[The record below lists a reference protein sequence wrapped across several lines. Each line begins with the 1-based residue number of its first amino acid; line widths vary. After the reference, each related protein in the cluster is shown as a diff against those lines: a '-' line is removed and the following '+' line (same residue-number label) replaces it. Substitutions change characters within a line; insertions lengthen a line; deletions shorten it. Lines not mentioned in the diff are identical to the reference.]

1 MKVKAMHIPTQFVT
15 IALFAVSV
23 LSCRTAL
30 AADES
35 PLLAAQEYNASVPTT
50 DEILG
55 YSPTQVIASHNEIIK
70 YVTALVRSRPN
81 SAKLVQYGETWEGKK
96 LVHAIISSPANMEK
110 LSQYQQ
116 MIQALALSRKSG
128 ERIDQYIEELPATVW
143 LAYGIHGDE
152 ISSSNAALL
161 TAYHLLAA
169 DQDELVAQ
177 LLDNAIVFIDPLQ
190 NPDGHDR
197 FVQHFR
203 THVGLVA
210 DDYPQAAEHMQTWP
224 GGRTNHYFFDMNRDF
239 FAQTQPET
247 RARIKVLQQ
256 WYPLVYVDFHEMGA
270 DSSYFFPP
278 TAPPT
283 NPYLTRTQQD
293 NFGLFG
299 RNNARWF
306 DRYGLDYFTRE
317 IFDYFYP
324 GYGDSWPGYYGGIGM
339 TYEQASARGLRMR
352 RRNGTLL
359 TFGDGVQHHFIT
371 SLATVETASLN
382 RQKLYADFVAYRHS
396 AIADGQEGTRNY
408 LLPLKGDHS
417 SVHKL
422 AALLASQGIEVFRAT
437 RSFQACGQ
445 HAAGTYVIPLAQP
458 TQRLINVLLATNIE
472 MPEEFVNEQER
483 RRTNNLN
490 HEMYDV
496 TAWSLPLMFN
506 LQAIPCGR
514 KTTDD
519 LERVTDF
526 GIRGEVVN
534 DKARVAYLVAWG
546 ENSAGRLLTASLR
559 AGLKVHSNDKSFTIG
574 GKEFPSGSL
583 IFKVKDNPDDLAAV
597 LTGIAETSGADVIGT
612 DTSWVEKGINFGSDK
627 VVPIKPVRVGL
638 LWDTPTAAYSA
649 GETRFVLERQFGYPV
664 TPIPARILPTA
675 DLSPF
680 DTIVIPSGNY
690 SVAKLPLD
698 KLKQW
703 VAEGGTL
710 IALDNAVSH
719 IGTDLLDVKEEY
731 LAVDESTQ
739 NDSGSKEAKTSDGG
753 PKTTLKSDDKDRKA
767 KGTILQSAD
776 DYQKAIQSPR
786 QSPDTV
792 PGVILRADVDHA
804 HWLGAGL
811 PDTINVLFAGERIY
825 TPITL
830 NKGKNVVR
838 YQGPDELL
846 ASGYLWQE
854 NRKQI
859 AYKPF
864 LLAQQHKKGWVIGF
878 TSSPNRRAYL
888 DGLNLLFLNA
898 VFRGPAHSAQRN

>member
-1 MKVKAMHIPTQFVT
+1 MRTLKQMMTSALLA
-15 IALFAVSV
+15 IAVFSLQVA
-23 LSCRTAL
+23 RAG
-30 AADES
+30 DES
-35 PLLAAQEYNASVPTT
+35 PVLADQEYNSTVPNMTGV
-50 DEILG
+50 LG
-55 YSPTQVIASHNEIIK
+55 YSATEVISSHDEIIR
-70 YVTALVRSRPN
+70 YMSALVDSRPDR
-81 SAKLVQYGETWEGKK
+81 AKLVEYGETWEGKK
-96 LVHAIISSPANMEK
+96 LVYAVISSPDNMEK

-116 MIQALALSRKSG
+116 MIIALASSRQSS
-128 ERIDQYIEELPATVW
+128 ELIEQYADELPATVW

-152 ISSSNAALL
+152 ISSSNAAML

-177 LLDNAIVFIDPLQ
+177 MLDSTIIFIDPLQ

-197 FVQHFR
+197 FVHHFR

-247 RARIKVLQQ
+247 RARVKVLQQ

-283 NPYLTRTQQD
+283 NPYLTKTQQD
-293 NFGLFG
+293 NFSLFG
-299 RNNARWF
+299 MNNARWF

-317 IFDYFYP
+317 VFDYFYP

-339 TYEQASARGLRMR
+339 TYEQASARGLLVR
-352 RRNGTLL
+352 RRDGSLL

-371 SLATVETASLN
+371 SLATIETASLH
-382 RQKLYADFVAYRHS
+382 RQKLYGDFVAYRHS
-396 AIADGQEGTRNY
+396 AIANGQEGTRNY
-408 LLPLKGDHS
+408 VLPLQGDHS
-417 SVHKL
+417 SVRKL
-422 AALLASQGIEVFRAT
+422 AGLLASQGIEVFQST
-437 RSFQACGQ
+437 RPFQACGQ
-445 HAAGTYVIPLAQP
+445 HGKGTYVVPLAQP
-458 TQRLINVLLATNIE
+458 TQRLIKVLLDVNIDME
-472 MPEEFVNEQER
+472 DEFISEQER
-483 RRTNNLN
+483 RRTKNLD

-514 KTTDD
+514 KITAD
-519 LERVTDF
+519 LERVTQFDVK
-526 GIRGEVVN
+526 GSIVN
-534 DKARVAYLVAWG
+534 GNGNDDAKIAYLVAWG

-559 AGLKVHSNDKSFTIG
+559 AGLKVRSSDKPFTIG
-574 GKEFPSGSL
+574 GTEFPSGSL
-583 IFKVKDNPDDLAAV
+583 IFKVKDNPDNLAVV
-597 LTGIAETSGADVIGT
+597 LTEIAGTTGANVVVT
-612 DTSWVEKGINFGSDK
+612 DTSWVEKGINFGSDQ
-627 VVPIKPVRVGL
+627 VVPIKAARIGL
-638 LWDTPTAAYSA
+638 LWDTPTSAYSA
-649 GETRFVLERQFGYPV
+649 GETRFVLERQFNYPV

-675 DLSPF
+675 DLSLF
-680 DTIVIPSGNY
+680 DSIVIPSGSY
-690 SVAKLPLD
+690 GLRKLPSD

-703 VAEGGTL
+703 VEQGGTL

-719 IGTDLLDVKEEY
+719 LGSDLLDVKEEY
-731 LAVDESTQ
+731 LARDK
-739 NDSGSKEAKTSDGG
+739 DAAKDPGSKDAKTSGKKTDAKDDG
-753 PKTTLKSDDKDRKA
+753 KTGKA
-767 KGTILQSAD
+767 KGTILDSAD
-776 DYQKAIQSPR
+776 DYQDAIRSP
-786 QSPDTV
+786 QQAPDTV
-792 PGVILRADVDHA
+792 PGVILRAEVDRD

-811 PDTINVLFAGERIY
+811 PDTVNVLFSGQRIY

-830 NKGKNVVR
+830 NKGRNVVR
-838 YQGPDELL
+838 YKEADQLL
-846 ASGYLWQE
+846 ASGYLWKE

-878 TSSPNRRAYL
+878 TSSPNKRGYL

-898 VFRGPAHSAQRN
+898 VFRGPAHAAK